1 LKQIVLKK
9 GHNIRITGI
18 PSSDSLTLVTS
29 KKIGVSPNSFRN
41 VKPKLMVSEG
51 DTVKIGTPLFYDK
64 TKPKVKWASPASGNV
79 SKIIYGSRRVIER
92 IEIEVDGEEKI
103 INDLKT
109 VQNLDTASRNDIL
122 KFLLDANL
130 FHLIRERP
138 FNRVPSPDKE
148 PRDIFISGLNTGPI
162 AINLTK
168 TITENKVTFQK
179 ALTAISKLTTGKT
192 YFTSSQNHNFKNIE
206 NQIISGPHPAGNVG
220 IQIHHTKP
228 LKPNDTIWT
237 IDAQHLLTIG
247 RLFETGSYNPS
258 MVVSVGGSG
267 ALAPFTAEVNTG
279 VQIKNLIDNQNLNK
293 QKIRLVSGDVLTGES
308 TSQNDFL
315 GFYDSTLS
323 IINDTVERPFLGM
336 LSIGN
341 SSTKYS
347 LARVFLR
354 LTDKLFN
361 FTTAQNGELR
371 PMVPISA
378 WEKVLPMD
386 IFPNELYRA
395 ILAEDIEEMEKLGIW
410 ECDDEDFALCSFS
423 CPSKID
429 VGKVIRDGLNLIEAE
444 A

>member
-1 LKQIVLKK
+1 MKQIVLKK
-9 GHNIRITGI
+9 GHNIRISGV
-18 PSSDSLTLVTS
+18 PSSDSHTLVTS
-29 KKIGVSPNSFRN
+29 KTIGVSPNSFKN

-51 DTVKIGTPLFYDK
+51 DKVKIGSPLFYDK

-79 SKIIYGSRRVIER
+79 SKIMYGARRVIKK

-103 INDLKT
+103 INNLKT
-109 VQNLDTASRNDIL
+109 VEKLQTTSKNDIL
-122 KFLLDANL
+122 NFLLDANL

-138 FNRVPSPDKE
+138 FNRVADPDKE
-148 PRDIFISGLNTGPI
+148 PRDIFISGLNTAPI
-162 AINLTK
+162 AINLLK
-168 TITENKVTFQK
+168 TITENRVAFQRG
-179 ALTAISKLTTGKT
+179 LTAISKLTTGKT
-192 YFTSSQNHNFKNIE
+192 YFTSSQNHNFENVE

-228 LKPNDTIWT
+228 LKPNDIVWT
-237 IDAQHLLTIG
+237 IDAQHVLTIG

-258 MVVSVGGSG
+258 MIISVGGSG
-267 ALAPFTAEVNTG
+267 APAPFIAKVNAG
-279 VQIKNLIDNQNLNK
+279 VQVKDLIENQNLNEH
-293 QKIRLVSGDVLTGES
+293 KIRLVSGDVLTGKS
-308 TSQNDFL
+308 TSQNNFL

-323 IINDTVERPFLGM
+323 IINDTVKRPFLGM

-347 LARVFLR
+347 LTRVFLR